1 MKQIGILVLGVLILF
16 MFTASVPAKAKIID
30 VVHLKN
36 GSVIQGT
43 VTVINESIK
52 IETDDGSTF
61 IVEMSKVDKIKKIE
75 FIKPKNPLVATGLGC
90 GTIYLN
96 FALLS
101 ATSTPIPISGVG
113 QIYNGQY
120 LKGLAFFGIGVLG
133 SYLLE
138 FGSDDAEWTFD
149 DRIGELGVTLVLGSM
164 LLSPIDAYYSAKKI
178 NSEAKKKL
186 LSTTTS
192 LQYVPHQGMMASYNY
207 RF

>member
-1 MKQIGILVLGVLILF
+1 MQKTVILVLSVLVLF
-16 MFTASVPAKAKIID
+16 MFIADASAKAKIID

-36 GSVIQGT
+36 GSIIQGT

-61 IVEMSKVDKIKKIE
+61 IVEMSEVDKIKKVE

-90 GTIYLN
+90 GTMYLN
-96 FALLS
+96 FTLLPVI
-101 ATSTPIPISGVG
+101 PIPISGVG
-113 QIYNGQY
+113 QVYNGQY
-120 LKGLAFFGIGVLG
+120 LKGLAFFGIGILG
-133 SYLLE
+133 SYLGG
-138 FGSDDAEWTFD
+138 FGLDDEDWTFD
-149 DRIGELGVTLVLGSM
+149 DRIGELGITLVLGSM
-164 LLSPIDAYYSAKKI
+164 LLSPIDAYYSAKRI

-192 LQYVPHQGMMASYNY
+192 LNLNYIPHEGLMASYHF

>member
-61 IVEMSKVDKIKKIE
+61 IVEMSAVDKIKKVE
-75 FIKPKNPLVATGLGC
+75 FIKPKNPLLAVGSGCVAT
-90 GTIYLN
+90 YLS
-96 FALLS
+96 LL
-101 ATSTPIPISGVG
+101 APIPVIGAG
-113 QIYNGQY
+113 QVYNGQY
-120 LKGLAFFGIGVLG
+120 FKGVTFFGVGLFG
-133 SYLLE
+133 LYLSE
-138 FGSDDAEWTFD
+138 FGLDDEAWTFD
-149 DRIGELGVTLVLGSM
+149 DRIGELGVTLVLGSIV
-164 LLSPIDAYYSAKKI
+164 LSTVDAYYSAKRI
-178 NSEAKKKL
+178 NSKAKKKV

-192 LQYVPHQGMMASYNY
+192 LRYVPNQGMMASYGL

>member
-1 MKQIGILVLGVLILF
+1 MQKNAILLVLGVLILF
-16 MFTASVPAKAKIID
+16 MFTAGVPAKAKIID

-61 IVEMSKVDKIKKIE
+61 IVEMSEVDKIKKVE

-90 GTIYLN
+90 GTMYLN
-96 FALLS
+96 FTLIPVI
-101 ATSTPIPISGVG
+101 TPWIPISGVG
-113 QIYNGQY
+113 QVYNGQY
-120 LKGLAFFGIGVLG
+120 LKALAF
-133 SYLLE
+133 
-138 FGSDDAEWTFD
+138 
-149 DRIGELGVTLVLGSM
+149 LGVGAFGVWIYDVGERIAKPHFMDVGMTAIFSGAI
-164 LLSPIDAYYSAKKI
+164 LSTFEAYYSAKRI
-178 NSEAKKKL
+178 NSEAKKKV

-192 LQYVPHQGMMASYNY
+192 LNLNYIPHEGLMASYHF

>member
-1 MKQIGILVLGVLILF
+1 MRKFSWILCVVILSVLGSN
-16 MFTASVPAKAKIID
+16 ASAKIID

-36 GSVIQGT
+36 GSIIQGT

-61 IVEMSKVDKIKKIE
+61 IVEMSEVDKIKKVE

-90 GTIYLN
+90 GTMYLN
-96 FALLS
+96 LSLLS
-101 ATSTPIPISGVG
+101 PIPIFGVG
-113 QIYNGQY
+113 QVYNGQY
-120 LKGLAFFGIGVLG
+120 LKALAFFGIGVLG
-133 SYLLE
+133 SYLGE

-149 DRIGELGVTLVLGSM
+149 DRIGELGVTLILGSM
-164 LLSPIDAYYSAKKI
+164 LLSPIDAYYSAKRI

-192 LQYVPHQGMMASYNY
+192 LNLNYIPHEGLMASYHF